1 MTAPAR
7 RPLGLMAEF
16 ATAAEL
22 MAAARA
28 MRDGGYRRMDAFV
41 PYPVEGLDDA
51 LGFRRSWLN
60 WGAGAAGA
68 FGAAFA
74 FWIQW
79 ITNHRLLPLNI
90 GGRPS
95 FAIAAFLIIA
105 FETMVLFTGV
115 AAFVLFFWTCRLPR
129 LAHPLFR
136 IAGFESASV
145 DRFWLGVSADD
156 DQFDSERTEAEL
168 RRLGAARIEI
178 ARGVS

>member
-1 MTAPAR
+1 VTR
-7 RPLGLMAEF
+7 TLGLMAEYPGPD
-16 ATAAEL
+16 EVL
-22 MAAARA
+22 AAARA
-28 MRDGGYRRMDAFV
+28 LRADGYRRMDAYV
-41 PYPVEGLDDA
+41 PYPVEGLEDA

-60 WGAGAAGA
+60 WAAGAAGT

-79 ITNHRLLPLNI
+79 VTNHRLFALNI

-95 FAIAAFLIIA
+95 FAIPAFLIVV
-105 FETMVLFTGV
+105 FETMVLFSGV
-115 AAFVLFFWTCRLPR
+115 TAFVLFFWTCRLPR

-136 IAGFESASV
+136 VPGFESASV

-156 DQFDSERTEAEL
+156 DRFDVERTEAEL
-168 RRLGAARIEI
+168 RRLGALRIET

>member
-1 MTAPAR
+1 MKRA
-7 RPLGLMAEF
+7 LGLMAEF
-16 ATAAEL
+16 STPDDV
-22 MAAARA
+22 MAAARSLRA
-28 MRDGGYRRMDAFV
+28 GGYRQLDAYV
-41 PYPVEGLDDA
+41 PYPVEGLDEA

-95 FAIAAFLIIA
+95 FAIAAFLIIV

-115 AAFVLFFWTCRLPR
+115 AAFVLFFWTCRLPK
-129 LAHPLFR
+129 LVHPLFR
-136 IAGFESASV
+136 VEGFESASV
-145 DRFWLGVSADD
+145 DRFWLGVSAAD
-156 DQFDSERTEAEL
+156 DQFDVERTESDL
-168 RRLGAARIEI
+168 RRLGATRIEI